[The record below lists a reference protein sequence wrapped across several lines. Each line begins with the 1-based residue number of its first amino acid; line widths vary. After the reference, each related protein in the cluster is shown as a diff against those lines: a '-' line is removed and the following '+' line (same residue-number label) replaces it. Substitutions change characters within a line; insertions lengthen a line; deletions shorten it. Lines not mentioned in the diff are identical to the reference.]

1 MGKVLVRKSQDV
13 RKNQDATNLVS
24 SLIGSGPKTNL
35 GAALGGFGGGLSFL
49 TRLATAGEQQQDAV
63 SGLGSA
69 SLAGYG
75 GYRGGASLGDGLMD
89 AGAAMKDR
97 YEQLNPMSDRNIQ
110 ARRQR
115 RANLRY
121 PHLKRDEDGN
131 IDRKDG
137 NIDLESD
144 EYARAQ
150 QMAGEGRDG
159 TKGEW
164 DKWASEDFK
173 FPSPYSRDTR
183 GFQVGVIGKPTIA
196 GRQAVR
202 GFAGSAQPN
211 LFDATE
217 TDFTLSEEMKQRI
230 RDSAPALPSS
240 IPMHSI
246 QAGNAAAVPHPLEHT
261 PKAGVPIMPPPP
273 DPVTKP
279 VQGTGQGETDMPSMA
294 DNSMG
299 GNEDGGMSA
308 VTELDAGA
316 VSSLSDDPN
325 KERYESLIQGFEEKM
340 RNKGEPMDIA
350 FLLLKAVVL

>member
-1 MGKVLVRKSQDV
+1 MMGKVLVRK
-13 RKNQDATNLVS
+13 NQDAANLVS

-35 GAALGGFGGGLSFL
+35 GAALGGGIGGLSFL
-49 TRLATAGEQQQDAV
+49 TRLASAGEQQQDAV

-89 AGAAMKDR
+89 AGAIMRDK

-110 ARRQR
+110 ARRQKR
-115 RANLRY
+115 ENRRY
-121 PHLKRDEDGN
+121 PHLRRDE
-131 IDRKDG
+131 DG

-144 EYARAQ
+144 EYARAKEE
-150 QMAGEGRDG
+150 AGAGRKG
-159 TKGEW
+159 TKGDW
-164 DKWASEDFK
+164 DSWADKDFS
-173 FPSPYSRDTR
+173 FPLDYR
-183 GFQVGVIGKPTIA
+183 FQAGAIGKPTIA

-202 GFAGSAQPN
+202 GFTGSAQPN

-217 TDFTLSEEMKQRI
+217 TDFALSEEMKQRI
-230 RDSAPALPSS
+230 RDSAPKFPSS

-261 PKAGVPIMPPPP
+261 PKAGVPVMPAPS

-279 VQGTGQGETDMPSMA
+279 VQSTMETDMPSMA

-299 GNEDGGMSA
+299 GNEDGGPKSA
-308 VTELDAGA
+308 VTELDADA
-316 VSSLSDDPN
+316 VSSLDDPN
-325 KERYESLIQGFEEKM
+325 KERYEALVQAFEK
-340 RNKGEPMDIA
+340 KGEPMDIA

>member
-1 MGKVLVRKSQDV
+1 MMGKVLVRK
-13 RKNQDATNLVS
+13 NQDAANLVS

-35 GAALGGFGGGLSFL
+35 GAALGGGIGGLSFL
-49 TRLATAGEQQQDAV
+49 TRLASAGEQQQDAV

-89 AGAAMKDR
+89 AGAIMRDK

-110 ARRQR
+110 ARRQKR
-115 RANLRY
+115 ENRRY
-121 PHLKRDEDGN
+121 PHLRRDEDGN
-131 IDRKDG
+131 IDREDG

-144 EYARAQ
+144 EYARAKEE
-150 QMAGEGRDG
+150 AGAGRKG
-159 TKGEW
+159 TKGDW
-164 DKWASEDFK
+164 DSWADKDFS
-173 FPSPYSRDTR
+173 FPLDYR
-183 GFQVGVIGKPTIA
+183 FQAGAIGKPTIA

-202 GFAGSAQPN
+202 GFTGSAQPN

-217 TDFTLSEEMKQRI
+217 TDFALSEEMKQRI
-230 RDSAPALPSS
+230 RDSAPKFPSS

-261 PKAGVPIMPPPP
+261 PKAGVPVMPAPP

-279 VQGTGQGETDMPSMA
+279 VQSTMETDMPSII

-299 GNEDGGMSA
+299 GDEDGGMSA
-308 VTELDAGA
+308 VTEVNPEA
-316 VSSLSDDPN
+316 VGRLSA
-325 KERYESLIQGFEEKM
+325 EQREIEAIVQGFENK
-340 RNKGEPMDIA
+340 KGEPMELA